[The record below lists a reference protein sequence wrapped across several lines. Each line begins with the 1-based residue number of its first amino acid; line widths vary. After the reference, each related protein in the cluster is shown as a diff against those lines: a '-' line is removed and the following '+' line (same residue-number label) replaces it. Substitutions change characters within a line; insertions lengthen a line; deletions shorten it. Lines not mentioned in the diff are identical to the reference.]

1 MPLVSRPNR
10 DGSGY
15 LMRRARRVFS
25 PLAGRPGQEQEHDSR
40 DAVRLLLRVFRRFDF
55 VGKMGTYRA
64 VVEISSGTETYIPS
78 ETSTSTF
85 GRSGIKT
92 HVSVA
97 RLVTYLP
104 STTSSEE
111 LERLVNEIVSAH
123 PWEHPVIEV
132 DRVSLW
138 IPS

>member
-15 LMRRARRVFS
+15 LMSRARRGFS
-25 PLAGRPGQEQEHDSR
+25 PLAGRPGQEQELASR
-40 DAVRLLLRVFRRFDF
+40 DAVRPLLRVFRGFYF
-55 VGKMGTYRA
+55 VGKMRNYRA

-97 RLVTYLP
+97 RDRK
-104 STTSSEE
+104 ST
-111 LERLVNEIVSAH
+111 R
-123 PWEHPVIEV
+123 
-132 DRVSLW
+132 
-138 IPS
+138 